1 MKLVVNDG
9 EEELIPYRILG
20 TELNEVMYHELATYV
35 DLTQLNT
42 IGVQQEGPTTRDNSI
57 L

>member
-1 MKLVVNDG
+1 MKLVLN

-42 IGVQQEGPTTRDNSI
+42 IGVQQEGSVRWSV
-57 L
+57 LRH

>member
-42 IGVQQEGPTTRDNSI
+42 IGVQQEGSAAASDG
-57 L
+57 LF